1 MLTCSKCGYDNEL
14 GRIFCHSCGAKLD
27 LSEMKA
33 PSQGGAKLKKKGGT
47 GSKLIGRTIVILILA
62 VLVVVIFLASQVPGL
77 RPIST
82 TNQDLR
88 SADQKRF
95 DLDQLATRKVPQQI
109 TLSEGE
115 INAFI
120 GTLGF
125 KTGESKVILVT
136 PTNLQMEL
144 GNGVVKTVFLGKLTV
159 ANALNK
165 GIYLSLTGTP
175 TIEGGEFVFK
185 PVSGAIGSLPISP
198 WIIDHTGL
206 LKNYFATLFAGQN
219 KEIQILDSLK
229 SITVIPQ
236 QVVLTYEPAAVGH

>member
-27 LSEMKA
+27 LSNVKA

-62 VLVVVIFLASQVPGL
+62 ILALGIYLAAQVPGL

-95 DLDQLATRKVPQQI
+95 DLDQLATRNAAQQI
-109 TLSEGE
+109 TLTEGE
-115 INAFI
+115 VNAFI

-125 KTGESKVILVT
+125 KTGEGKAILVT
-136 PTNLQMEL
+136 PTNLQVEL
-144 GNGVVKTVFLGKLTV
+144 GDGVVKAVFLGKLSI
-159 ANALNK
+159 ANAFNK

-175 TIEGGEFVFK
+175 TIEGHHFVFK
-185 PVSGAIGSLPISP
+185 PVTGAIGSLPVSP
-198 WIIDHTGL
+198 WIIERTGL
-206 LKNYFATLFAGQN
+206 LKDYFATLFAGQS
-219 KEIQILDSLK
+219 KETQILDSLK
-229 SITVIPQ
+229 SISVTPQ
-236 QVVLTYEPAAVGH
+236 QVVLSYDPAAVGH